1 MSVGILSAGLKIGY
15 ATGTT
20 RPTSGYTYLPEV
32 KDIPQSTTEASTH
45 QVTDFNEMYQHVSI
59 GGLLGEPGNIQIT
72 MNRNDTAVTAWE
84 KMLSTFEEMTAG
96 TKMYFT
102 ITFEEMTAGTKM
114 YFTIEH
120 PSLSDADF
128 FSGKPYPL
136 STIGGSVDSPLE
148 MTGTIAVESSFELA
162 DRATTS

>member
-84 KMLSTFEEMTAG
+84 KMLN
-96 TKMYFT
+96 
-102 ITFEEMTAGTKM
+102 TFEEMTAGTKM